1 MSNDIRRVQ
10 TDIRRLQTD
19 ILILGSGGAGL
30 FAALHAHQAAPQLN
44 ITVAVKGLLGKCGCT
59 RMVQGGYNVALAPG
73 DSVER
78 HFMDTIDGSKWLA
91 DQDLAWTLVS
101 TAIERVHEL
110 ENELGC
116 FFDRNPDGSVHQKA
130 FAGQTFDRTVHKGDL
145 TGIEIINRLS
155 EQVWARGIGRLEE
168 HRAVDLIK
176 TADGSALAGVLMID
190 MRTGGFVFVQAKAVL
205 LATGGGPTMYKYHTP
220 SGDKSCDGLAMA
232 LRAGLAVRDMEMVQ
246 FHPTGLLAGTG
257 TRMTGT
263 VLEEGLRGAGGYL
276 LNGEQQRFMSRY
288 DPRAERATR
297 DIVSRSIFTEMRA
310 GRTSPNGGVYL
321 QMSHLGPAKVREQF
335 KGMVERCGDC
345 GFDLAGGLV
354 EVVPTAHYMMGGVV
368 FHADCS
374 TALPGLFAAGE
385 DTGGVHG
392 ANRLGGNGVANST
405 VFGGIAGDTMAA
417 WVRQHG
423 TLRMPDEAALSAAAE
438 THLLPFAQASVAQAS
453 VAHQPGSVDLLR
465 EALFECMWEDV
476 GILRTAAGLQ
486 RALVTLDSLEA
497 QLARTGV
504 ADDDRAFNLSWHD
517 WLNLKNLIAISRVIA
532 TSALAREDSRGAHYR
547 EDHPET
553 GSLPEST
560 YVVVTQQAGQL
571 HISREPV
578 RFTRV
583 KPGQTI
589 LSEEAAAAE

>member
-1 MSNDIRRVQ
+1 
-10 TDIRRLQTD
+10 
-19 ILILGSGGAGL
+19 
-30 FAALHAHQAAPQLN
+30 
-44 ITVAVKGLLGKCGCT
+44 
-59 RMVQGGYNVALAPG
+59 
-73 DSVER
+73 
-78 HFMDTIDGSKWLA
+78 
-91 DQDLAWTLVS
+91 
-101 TAIERVHEL
+101 
-110 ENELGC
+110 
-116 FFDRNPDGSVHQKA
+116 VHQKA

-155 EQVWARGIGRLEE
+155 EQVWARGISRLEE

-176 TADGSALAGVLMID
+176 TADGHALAGVLMID

-246 FHPTGLLAGTG
+246 FHPTGLLAGNH

-276 LNGEQQRFMSRY
+276 LNGDKQRFMSSY

-297 DIVSRSIFTEMRA
+297 DIVSRSIFAEMRE
-310 GRTSPNGGVYL
+310 GRTSPNGGVYI
-321 QMSHLGPAKVREQF
+321 QMSHLGPDKVREQF

-354 EVVPTAHYMMGGVV
+354 EVVPTAHYLMGGVV
-368 FHADCS
+368 FRADCS

-417 WVRQHG
+417 WVQKHG
-423 TLRMPDEAALSAAAE
+423 ALRSPDEAALAAAAA
-438 THLLPFAQASVAQAS
+438 THLLPFAQA
-453 VAHQPGSVDLLR
+453 PGSVDTLR
-465 EALFECMWEDV
+465 ESLFECMWEDV
-476 GILRTAAGLQ
+476 GILRTAEGLQ
-486 RALVTLDSLEA
+486 RALVTLDALDV

-532 TSALAREDSRGAHYR
+532 TSALAREDSRGAHFR

-553 GSLPEST
+553 GSLPDST
-560 YVVVTQQAGQL
+560 FVVVRQQGAELQT
-571 HISREPV
+571 SREPV

>member
-1 MSNDIRRVQ
+1 VSDAIRRVQ
-10 TDIRRLQTD
+10 TDILV
-19 ILILGSGGAGL
+19 LGSGGAGL
-30 FAALHAHQAAPQLN
+30 FAALHAHQAAPQMG

-155 EQVWARGIGRLEE
+155 EQVWARGISRLEE
-168 HRAVDLIK
+168 HRAVELIR
-176 TADGSALAGVLMID
+176 TPDGRALAGVLMID

-232 LRAGLAVRDMEMVQ
+232 LRAGLSVRDMEMVQ

-263 VLEEGLRGAGGYL
+263 VLEEGLRGAGGHL
-276 LNGEQQRFMSRY
+276 LNGDQQRFMSRY
-288 DPRAERATR
+288 DDRGERATR
-297 DIVSRSIFTEMRA
+297 DIVSRSIFAEMRE

-321 QMSHLGPAKVREQF
+321 RMSHLGPERVREQF
-335 KGMVERCGDC
+335 KGMVERCADC

-368 FHADCS
+368 FQADCS

-417 WVRQHG
+417 WVLRHD
-423 TLRMPDEAALSAAAE
+423 TLRDPDEEALAAAVAAQ
-438 THLLPFAQASVAQAS
+438 LLPFAQR
-453 VAHQPGSVDLLR
+453 PGSIDGLR
-465 EALFECMWEDV
+465 ESLFECMWNDV
-476 GILRTAAGLQ
+476 GILRTAFGLQ
-486 RALVTLDSLEA
+486 RALSTLDELVA

-504 ADDDRAFNLSWHD
+504 ADDDRAFNLGWHD

-532 TSALAREDSRGAHYR
+532 TSALAREDSRGAHFR
-547 EDHPET
+547 EDHPGT
-553 GSLPEST
+553 GSLEGST
-560 YVVVTQQAGQL
+560 YIVVSLQGERLQL
-571 HISREPV
+571 SREPV

-583 KPGQTI
+583 QPGRTTLPAPAQA
-589 LSEEAAAAE
+589 LP